1 MNYLFSKKKS
11 KYLLFLGITFDLIV
25 DEENKR
31 KRLFIMDSEKEI
43 IKIVENFVYGII
55 SIQRFNIETAE
66 NSKSHF
72 EIRYKRDPSLYAL
85 DIAFRRKIAGQELT
99 EADKMHKNF
108 SKIKLCFDNIEVKE
122 EEGRYLIESKHSL
135 VKSLLKKQS
144 KQSELIYRS
153 KVQSQRLVVA
163 NLVSSLETLLTS
175 LTEYVLLNVY
185 RNLSSIKGVTLDLNE
200 IDSFENI
207 IDIKKYAI
215 HKYLNGKKYES
226 FKKWFKDF
234 VEICIAKDFLDKDN
248 GKELNG
254 YVETI
259 FEIFLRRNLI
269 THNDGV
275 VNEIYLEKVSK
286 KYIVGIKKGDAISVN
301 DDYLKESARN
311 ILQFGILF
319 ISYTLFK
326 KGLYKNNKIIEII
339 EDLGIELYQIGE
351 YKAGQYLF
359 QSLDLFYSKRGNYED
374 NPTTFLAKYNY
385 WLGDKLSNSNVP
397 FKYNLEVESYYES
410 TKNSDWFEE
419 QFEIAILSLKEDKEK
434 FIAKSLEY
442 LESIKEEKYIFNV
455 LNWPVF
461 DLIREEES
469 FIEFERTLYYT

>member
-99 EADKMHKNF
+99 EADKKHKNF

-122 EEGRYLIESKHSL
+122 EEGSYLIGSKHGL

-215 HKYLNGKKYES
+215 HKDLNGKKYES

-248 GKELNG
+248 GKELND

-286 KYIVGIKKGDAISVN
+286 KYIVEIKKGDAISVN

-319 ISYTLFK
+319 I
-326 KGLYKNNKIIEII
+326 
-339 EDLGIELYQIGE
+339 
-351 YKAGQYLF
+351 
-359 QSLDLFYSKRGNYED
+359 
-374 NPTTFLAKYNY
+374 
-385 WLGDKLSNSNVP
+385 
-397 FKYNLEVESYYES
+397 
-410 TKNSDWFEE
+410 
-419 QFEIAILSLKEDKEK
+419 
-434 FIAKSLEY
+434 
-442 LESIKEEKYIFNV
+442 
-455 LNWPVF
+455 
-461 DLIREEES
+461 
-469 FIEFERTLYYT
+469 